1 MLIINELT
9 VSYEDQAPV
18 LERISAEL
26 SLPGTY
32 ALMGASGLGK
42 SSLLK
47 TMAGLLAPRGGRIS
61 GLAHM
66 RVAML
71 FQENRL
77 LPWMDVLDNVAVV
90 MPVHDP
96 DRAAKLLHDL
106 DIQDI
111 HAFPSVLSGGMQRRV
126 ALARTLAYGGD
137 ILLLD
142 EPFNGLDMELRQQTA
157 AVLHRESMSIVF
169 STHEPQDAD
178 LMGAHTL
185 MLYRDRLEKIQQK
198 QGKGCP

>member
-9 VSYEDQAPV
+9 VAYVDQAPV
-18 LERISAEL
+18 LDRISAEL

-77 LPWMDVLDNVAVV
+77 LPWLNVLDNVAVV

-111 HAFPSVLSGGMQRRV
+111 NAFPSVLSGGMQRRV

-157 AVLHRESMSIVF
+157 AVLHRESASIIF
-169 STHEPQDAD
+169 STHDPQDTA
-178 LMGAHTL
+178 LMAAQTL
-185 MLYRDRLEKIQQK
+185 LLHKDRLEKIEQM
-198 QGKGCP
+198 QGKGYP

>member
-9 VSYEDQAPV
+9 VAYEDQAPV
-18 LERISAEL
+18 LDRISAEL

-77 LPWMDVLDNVAVV
+77 LPWLDVLDNVAVV

-157 AVLHRESMSIVF
+157 AVLHRESMNIVF

-178 LMGAHTL
+178 LMGAQTL

-198 QGKGCP
+198 QGKGYP